1 MRQIARNAT
10 MEGCCTLRDCRYL
23 LHDRDTKYT
32 QSFRANIVSVEPLV
46 LPTRSPNLNAYA
58 ELFECNTMLTLLE
71 LLLHEPIHVG
81 ASPRLLARIMSSEP
95 KHERGDLLALALE
108 VFLRCLTGAR
118 EISHSFMPLI
128 GYPDRGQFLGAQ

>member
-1 MRQIARNAT
+1 
-10 MEGCCTLRDCRYL
+10 
-23 LHDRDTKYT
+23 
-32 QSFRANIVSVEPLV
+32 
-46 LPTRSPNLNAYA
+46 
-58 ELFECNTMLTLLE
+58 MLTLLE

-128 GYPDRGQFLGAQ
+128 GHADRGQFPGAQ

>member
-1 MRQIARNAT
+1 MWPSG
-10 MEGCCTLRDCRYL
+10 GCSASTWKR
-23 LHDRDTKYT
+23 
-32 QSFRANIVSVEPLV
+32 SFVGAF
-46 LPTRSPNLNAYA
+46 LPHRSQNL
-58 ELFECNTMLTLLE
+58 FGCNRRLALLE

-118 EISHSFMPLI
+118 EILHSFMPLV
-128 GYPDRGQFLGAQ
+128 GHPDRGQFPGAR